1 MKSQPV
7 IELPK
12 SATEGWLDVASWII
26 ATVGLALAIG
36 YFPDLPDQ
44 IPTHFNGAGK
54 PDNSGPKL
62 TVFLLPVLSL
72 LLAGGMSFL
81 SKHPHKFNYLN
92 KITPENAPFEYRKA
106 RLMVRLLSLLVSL
119 LFTVLTWDIIRAAT
133 GSDARLGMLEGVLIA
148 ATLIVPAALMIGWRD
163 KSRKPV

>member
-12 SATEGWLDVASWII
+12 SAVESWLDVASWIV
-26 ATVGLALAIG
+26 ATIGLALAIG
-36 YFPDLPDQ
+36 YFPDLPDL

-54 PDNSGPKL
+54 PDNSGSKY
-62 TVFLLPVLSL
+62 TIFLMPALSL
-72 LLAGGMSFL
+72 LIVGGMSYF
-81 SKHPHKFNYLN
+81 SKFPHKFNYLN

-119 LFTVLTWDIIRAAT
+119 LFTTLTWDIIQVAT
-133 GSDARLGMLEGVLIA
+133 GSDTRLGLLEGSLIA
-148 ATLIVPAALMIGWRD
+148 AILIVPTALMVGWRD
-163 KSRKPV
+163 KSRKQG